1 LDKIH
6 SLLLRQ
12 IKRYFGSTDPLPKE
26 CPDFINA
33 VNNAYLQFDSDRS
46 MLERS
51 LELSSQELIHASSHM
66 RAAYERIVNSS
77 VDGIFAFDRD
87 CRYTVWNPGMERITG
102 VSEDKA
108 LGKGAFDIFSPFQE
122 TAESRFFSETLAGKT
137 IVAEEKLYT
146 ISGTGKQG
154 FFEGHFSPLRDESGD
169 IMGGLAIIRDI
180 TERKRAE
187 ETIQHM
193 AFYDTLTEL
202 PNRNMLYDR
211 LLNAIRTDSGRGK
224 PMALLLMDLDHF
236 KEINDTM
243 GHHRGDLLLKELGSR
258 LKCVLFAPDTVAR
271 LGGDE
276 FTVLLPRLAKL
287 EDIHVVIQKI
297 QDALKSPFMI
307 EGQPVEVE
315 ASIGVA
321 LYPDHGENP
330 DSLLQ
335 RADVAMYRAKETGSG
350 YLIYDVKFDEHS
362 PRRLA
367 LIGELRQAIEKDQLF
382 LHYQPKINL
391 KTKYVIGV
399 EALVRWQH
407 PKYGFVPPDEF
418 ILSAEQ
424 TGLIHPLARWVLKTA
439 MRQSQAWRQTGLNLP
454 VSVNLSAR
462 NLHDSQFPDHL
473 AELLKITGGMP
484 EQLELEITESAIM
497 ADPQR
502 ALEIITRLRTMG
514 LRLALDD
521 FGIGYSSLA
530 YLKKLPVNTIKIDK
544 SFVIDMA
551 KDEDAAVIVLST
563 INLAHNL
570 GLKVVAEGVETEKIL
585 DKLSTFGCDEAQGYY
600 MSKPL
605 PVDAL
610 TRWLKESPWR
620 LK

>member
-12 IKRYFGSTDPLPKE
+12 LKRYFGSTDPLPKE

-51 LELSSQELIHASSHM
+51 LELSSQELIQANTHM
-66 RAAYERIVNSS
+66 RAAYERIVKSS
-77 VDGIFAFDRD
+77 VDGIFAFDLG

-102 VSEDKA
+102 ISEDKA
-108 LGKGAFDIFSPFQE
+108 LGKCAFDLFTPFQGI
-122 TAESRFFSETLAGKT
+122 ADSRCFFETLAGKT
-137 IVAEEKLYT
+137 IVAEEKLYA
-146 ISGTGKQG
+146 ISGTGKKG
-154 FFEGHFSPLRDESGD
+154 YFEGHFSPLRDESGN
-169 IMGGLAIIRDI
+169 IIGGLALIRDI
-180 TERKRAE
+180 TERKQAAE
-187 ETIQHM
+187 AIQHM

-211 LLNAIRTDSGRGK
+211 LLNAIRTDSGQGK
-224 PMALLLMDLDHF
+224 PMALMLMDLDHF
-236 KEINDTM
+236 KEINDTL
-243 GHHRGDLLLKELGSR
+243 GHHRGDLLLREMGAR
-258 LKCVLFAPDTVAR
+258 LKSTLFEPDTVAR

-276 FTVLLPRLAKL
+276 FTILLPRLTKV

-297 QDALKSPFMI
+297 QEILQTPFMI
-307 EGQPVEVE
+307 EGQPIAVE

-321 LYPDHGENP
+321 IYPDHGENP

-335 RADVAMYRAKETGSG
+335 RADVAMYAAKETRSG
-350 YLIYDVKFDEHS
+350 YAIYDSKHDEHS

-382 LHYQPKINL
+382 LHYQPKISL
-391 KTKYVIGV
+391 KTHRVIGA

-407 PKYGFVPPDEF
+407 PKYGFVSPNEF
-418 ILSAEQ
+418 ILPAEQ
-424 TGLIHPLARWVLKTA
+424 TGLIHPLTRWVLKTA
-439 MRQSQAWRQTGLNLP
+439 LHQCQAWNIP

-462 NLHDSQFPDHL
+462 NLHDSQLENYL
-473 AELLKITGGMP
+473 AELLKTSGRSP
-484 EQLELEITESAIM
+484 EQLDLEITESAIM
-497 ADPQR
+497 ANPQR
-502 ALEIITRLRTMG
+502 ALEAITRLKAIG
-514 LRLALDD
+514 LRFALDD
-521 FGIGYSSLA
+521 FGVGYSSLA
-530 YLKKLPVNTIKIDK
+530 YLKKLPVDTIKIDK

-551 KDEDAAVIVLST
+551 KNQDDVVIVLST

-570 GLKVVAEGVETEKIL
+570 GLNVVAEGVENQESWDRL
-585 DKLSTFGCDEAQGYY
+585 FSFGCDAAQGYY
-600 MSKPL
+600 MSKSL
-605 PVDAL
+605 PADGF
-610 TRWLKESPWR
+610 TRWLKESPWG